1 MIRSINEED
10 KDLSAWSV
18 CSILRRV
25 VRHNRDVARSNSARA
40 ALILSTAVLL
50 AACSTAYSAKDQQV
64 IYIPTDNGVRT
75 ELASIGGGAAIETG
89 ERPEN
94 GEAIEGANLIAGLEF
109 QGPVGLA
116 LDQLLRYEIGS
127 RACLGRHYSVTTGG
141 ADFPAA
147 FKCFDDVELPQDC
160 AGLRYPIGKLL
171 YLAVNDIS
179 YDALLPALIR
189 LQTKCRLGRT
199 DFAHLGDSPE
209 RSILDIAIVFG
220 PGGGQRVA
228 PEHYLTTHFT
238 NRLCEQVIE
247 ASSDK
252 ARLADLFLCSGS
264 GSGGPQRG
272 RTFYIDR
279 ILLLGERYEDAK

>member
-1 MIRSINEED
+1 MG
-10 KDLSAWSV
+10 AWSV
-18 CSILRRV
+18 RSILRRV

-40 ALILSTAVLL
+40 ALILSAAVLL

-75 ELASIGGGAAIETG
+75 ELASTGGGAAIETG

-179 YDALLPALIR
+179 YDALLPSLIR
-189 LQTKCRLGRT
+189 LQIRCRLGKA
-199 DFAHLGDSPE
+199 DFANLGDAPG
-209 RSILDIAIVFG
+209 RSILDNAIVFG
-220 PGGGQRVA
+220 PGRGQRITQ
-228 PEHYLTTHFT
+228 EHSSTAHFLVT
-238 NRLCEQVIE
+238 VCEGVLD
-247 ASSDK
+247 ATSDE

-272 RTFYIDR
+272 RTFFIDR
-279 ILLLGERYEDAK
+279 ILEFGERFDDAK